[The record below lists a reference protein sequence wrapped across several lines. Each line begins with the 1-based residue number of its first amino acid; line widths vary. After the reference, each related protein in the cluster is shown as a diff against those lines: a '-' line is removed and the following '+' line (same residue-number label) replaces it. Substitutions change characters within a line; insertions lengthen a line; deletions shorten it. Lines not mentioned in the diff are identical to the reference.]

1 MIAQLKDS
9 PSGTDF
15 RKLYD
20 WGSPNIHDCYS
31 AYRAREPYWTTG
43 KSTAFLCTKDS
54 FKALI
59 SADFSATA
67 RCNYYMTRD
76 EFHTMNLVLVFQ
88 VLNDD
93 IGAILK

>member
-1 MIAQLKDS
+1 MMAQLKDS
-9 PSGTDF
+9 LPGTDF

-20 WGSPNIHDCYS
+20 GGKPTIHDCYS
-31 AYRAREPYWTTG
+31 AYKAKEPYWTAG

-76 EFHTMNLVLVFQ
+76 EFHTMNLALVFQ